1 MSTSAFTGFVLLSDA
16 KLDIDKFLKDLKEDW
31 NITLNLGKEN
41 KNCCR
46 FWSIY

>member
-1 MSTSAFTGFVLLSDA
+1 MSTAFTGFVLLSDA

-46 FWSIY
+46 LRIIY